1 MKFSPGARSPCHKL
15 SFSSLHIQGQ
25 NITFGCG
32 GWEGHQ
38 HLISFSGKHRK
49 EPQFLMSGA

>member
-1 MKFSPGARSPCHKL
+1 MKFSPGARLPCHKL

-32 GWEGHQ
+32 RWEGHQ